1 MPGICGFLAA
11 RDSAGED
18 LSAMLEALSGYGDA
32 SAVWARD
39 GAGLGLRSASNPKRG
54 RAIALHEDAQS
65 GLVVAADV
73 RLDNRRDLSDAL
85 GVSPSQREALDDAA
99 LVLRAFQRWGDACP
113 DRLFGDFAFAIFDP
127 GERKLFCARD
137 ALGARPFYYA
147 RLGGRFV
154 FGTSLEAVLAAPSV
168 PRVVDDAQIAT
179 ALTVPH
185 FEPRRTE
192 TLFKGVSKLEPGH
205 SLTFADGVFR
215 TQRHWRPERIRE
227 VRPVSDAAAVDELLD
242 LLGQVVRDRLIGDP
256 VGVEVSGGL
265 DSTLLV
271 ALTAR
276 ELERQQRPPALGFS
290 MLPAPDETALR
301 EYKNE
306 YEATILVAEHFA
318 MPLHYEPFTVEHRV
332 EELRGRFLFPGG
344 GYPRVVPLA
353 AELGVDV
360 LLNGQGGDQGS
371 ISHNGFGYFHQ
382 LLARGQLPRFWA
394 LARSRGRPPLKQA
407 ARVVLDLA
415 HPSTRMMLHRLRHRA
430 SRKVVPPPLNP
441 DFARTARSA
450 RRVPRRRARRVFSV
464 RGAQLLS
471 LLSPLASLSMEALAA
486 HEATFGVRRFAPLLD
501 RRVVEFALGLP
512 AEYYLRGSGER
523 WLMRRVVER
532 LMPAYATLDAGK
544 EDRARSDASFAQL
557 SMAVSKVRQLLEE
570 RDTPPAGA
578 EHVDMPRLLEM
589 LNTQW
594 LQENRHKRHLLT
606 AVLALL
612 EF

>member
-1 MPGICGFLAA
+1 
-11 RDSAGED
+11 
-18 LSAMLEALSGYGDA
+18 MLEALSGYGDA
-32 SAVWARD
+32 SAAWARD

-147 RLGGRFV
+147 RRGSWFV
-154 FGTSLEAVLAAPSV
+154 FGTSIEAVLAAPSV
-168 PRVVDDAQIAT
+168 PTVVDEAQIA
-179 ALTVPH
+179 ASLTVPR
-185 FEPRRTE
+185 FEPGRAE
-192 TLFKGVSKLEPGH
+192 TLFKGVSKLQPGH
-205 SLTFADGVFR
+205 SMTFAEGVFR
-215 TQRHWRPERIRE
+215 TQRHWRPERVRE
-227 VRPVSDAAAVDELLD
+227 VRPVSDAAAEDELLD
-242 LLGQVVRDRLIGDP
+242 LLGQVVRDRLVGDP

-301 EYKNE
+301 EYENE
-306 YEATILVAEHFA
+306 YKATILVAEHFA
-318 MPLHYEPFTVEHRV
+318 MPLHHEPFTVEHLV
-332 EELRGRFLFPGG
+332 ADLRRRYLFPGDG
-344 GYPRVVPLA
+344 HPRVVPLA
-353 AELGVDV
+353 AQLGVDV
-360 LLNGQGGDQGS
+360 LLNGQGGDQGG
-371 ISHNGFGYFHQ
+371 ISHNGYGYFHQ
-382 LLARGQLPRFWA
+382 LLVRGQLPRFWA
-394 LARSRGRPPLKQA
+394 LARSRGQSPLKQA
-407 ARVVLDLA
+407 ALVALDLA
-415 HPSTRMMLHRLRHRA
+415 HPRARTMLHRLRHGA
-430 SRKVVPPPLNP
+430 SPKAVAPPLNP
-441 DFARTARSA
+441 DFARTARG
-450 RRVPRRRARRVFSV
+450 RRGERRRDRRVFNI
-464 RGAQLLS
+464 RGVQLRS
-471 LLSPLASLSMEALAA
+471 LLSPFTSSIMEALAA
-486 HEATFGVRRFAPLLD
+486 QEATFGVRRFAPLLD

-512 AEYYLRGSGER
+512 AEYYMRGSEER

-557 SMAVSKVRQLLEE
+557 SMAVPKVRQLLEE

-578 EHVDMPRLLEM
+578 EYVDMPRLLEM

-594 LQENRHKRHLLT
+594 LQENRHKRHVPT
-606 AVLALL
+606 AVLGLL